1 MFKKKQAPE
10 PEIPAGMIRD
20 PETGEIRF
28 KRNYELTWQELGHP
42 SEAAYRQSLED
53 MRVRLARAKQRQEQ
67 HDYNRDVLYRMGFI
81 ED

>member
-1 MFKKKQAPE
+1 MRVAHARLARNEQQRRHQHGVIVEQGVPLTAPV
-10 PEIPAGMIRD
+10 
-20 PETGEIRF
+20 
-28 KRNYELTWQELGHP
+28 TWQELGHP

-53 MRVRLARAKQRQEQ
+53 MRVRLARAKQRQQQ